1 MKMPRCP
8 KSEIGTTEH
17 EPAEPLELSR
27 PHSAFLEEC
36 RRRYTVQQTRT
47 AQAEAE
53 RDEQWR
59 ENRRRI
65 QILRAFK

>member
-1 MKMPRCP
+1 MTRR
-8 KSEIGTTEH
+8 TTEVP

-27 PHSAFLEEC
+27 PYWAFLEEC

-53 RDEQWR
+53 HDERWL
-59 ENRRRI
+59 ENKRRLA
-65 QILRAFK
+65 ILRAFR